1 MKNIVTALTLL
12 GIAFG
17 AYFHIDNRYALAKE
31 LQLVEMRLD
40 QKITN
45 DEILAIQKIIY
56 QLEDQYQD
64 KHMPESVK
72 DDIRDLKQYLE
83 QLKSK
88 KKGGS

>member
-1 MKNIVTALTLL
+1 MKNIITALTLI
-12 GIAFG
+12 GIAFS
-17 AYFHIDNRYALAKE
+17 AYFYIDNRYALAKE

-45 DEILAIQKIIY
+45 DEILAIQKIIF
-56 QLEDQYQD
+56 QMEDKYQD

-72 DDIRDLKQYLE
+72 DDIRGLRQYLE

-88 KKGGS
+88 KKGGG